1 MMFCPSLCIISV
13 YMLNSR
19 LYLFLLLLI
28 PFTKGIHSRQ
38 VMPSSPTARQGVDCI
53 VVGSGL
59 AGLTAAI
66 ICLDRGGK
74 VLLLEREAKLGGNSI
89 KASSGINACPADDDG
104 IASKEEIDAFVQDT
118 MKSAGKG
125 ANSQLIETLVTNSAI
140 ALKWLNDRIEVDLLQ
155 SRTRLGGHSRER
167 THRPVKGAV
176 GFSVI
181 NGMQKALKLF
191 QENGTLEI
199 MTETALTGLLP
210 SEDGKSVIGVTAQHG
225 SDELC
230 LKAPHVVLATG
241 GFAADR
247 TDDSY
252 LAKHRPEYLHM
263 PATFGDFSTGDGIKL
278 TTAGAGTC
286 LMEKVQVHPT
296 GFIDP
301 ADPSSSSKFLCVE
314 LLRGMGAILFVSL

>member
-1 MMFCPSLCIISV
+1 
-13 YMLNSR
+13 
-19 LYLFLLLLI
+19 
-28 PFTKGIHSRQ
+28 
-38 VMPSSPTARQGVDCI
+38 MPSSPTARQGVDCI

-74 VLLLEREAKLGGNSI
+74 VLLLEKEAKLGGNSI

-191 QENGTLEI
+191 QENVTLEI
-199 MTETALTGLLP
+199 MTETALTGLIP
-210 SEDGKSVIGVTAQHG
+210 TEDSKSVIGVTAQHG
-225 SDELC
+225 SDESSHTWFWQLEGSLPIEPTILTWPSIVRNIFTC
-230 LKAPHVVLATG
+230 RQRLET
-241 GFAADR
+241 F
-247 TDDSY
+247 
-252 LAKHRPEYLHM
+252 RPE
-263 PATFGDFSTGDGIKL
+263 
-278 TTAGAGTC
+278 
-286 LMEKVQVHPT
+286 MESNSPPLVLGLV
-296 GFIDP
+296 
-301 ADPSSSSKFLCVE
+301 
-314 LLRGMGAILFVSL
+314 